1 MLCCSLWRPPNVHAD
16 CQISQ
21 QAQGQDYFHS
31 VSTSH
36 VPQPAQST
44 LVFVRFSISLFH
56 SALEIFP
63 MCERWEAYLYT
74 QHWGRWCEMGTS
86 EHPLRGK
93 TALIAY
99 SWFSTVDEA
108 LFQPSPQ
115 KSVILWLSFCLFLP
129 IMGCG
134 QIRPYS
140 QICVLQKQM
149 YAVEPSI

>member
-1 MLCCSLWRPPNVHAD
+1 MLCCSLWRPPNDHAD

-44 LVFVRFSISLFH
+44 LVFVRFSVSLLH

-86 EHPLRGK
+86 ECPLRGK
-93 TALIAY
+93 TALVAY

-115 KSVILWLSFCLFLP
+115 KSVILIIILSFLANHGMWANKTIFTDLCT
-129 IMGCG
+129 
-134 QIRPYS
+134 S
-140 QICVLQKQM
+140 KQM